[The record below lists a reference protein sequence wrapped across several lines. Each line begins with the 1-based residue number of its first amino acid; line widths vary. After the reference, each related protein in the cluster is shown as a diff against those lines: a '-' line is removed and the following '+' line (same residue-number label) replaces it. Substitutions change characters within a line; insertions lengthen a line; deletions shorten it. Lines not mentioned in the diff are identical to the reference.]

1 MKKTERTNKTRT
13 AKGHILA
20 LIDTLQAGES
30 FLTTEVPSE
39 VKSYAGKYG
48 KKVKTAIIYQVD
60 PKNLETVKITKVTI
74 Q

>member
-30 FLTTEVPSE
+30 FLTSEIPSE
-39 VKSYAGKYG
+39 VKSYASKYG

-60 PKNLETVKITKVTI
+60 TKTLTACKITKVTI

>member
-1 MKKTERTNKTRT
+1 MKKTDRSNKTRT
-13 AKGHILA
+13 AKGHIMA
-20 LIDTLQAGES
+20 LINSLDAGDY
-30 FLTTEVPSE
+30 FLTDSNPQEVQ
-39 VKSYAGKYG
+39 SYAAKYG